1 MFNNESVMKSI
12 ARRVFPDLGAFSKD
26 WVAKLGVWDAVFYA
40 GRDAAWLTISHGQDV
55 LFRIETHGGHVEA
68 TYALPA
74 VMERGNGEK
83 FYGTAWANSR
93 RWRVDGWS
101 DVPGV
106 AQEIREFF
114 DNIDEFLEE
123 EAKVYKVLEETK

>member
-12 ARRVFPDLGAFSKD
+12 ARHVFPDMGAFSKD
-26 WVAKLGVWDAVFYA
+26 GVAKLGVWDTILHV

-55 LFRIETHGGHVEA
+55 LFRIETRGGCVEA

-93 RWRVDGWS
+93 RWRVGGWS
-101 DVPGV
+101 DIPQVST
-106 AQEIREFF
+106 EIREFF

-123 EAKVYKVLEETK
+123 EAKVYKALGESK

>member
-93 RWRVDGWS
+93 RWRVDGWP

-106 AQEIREFF
+106 AREIREFF

-123 EAKVYKVLEETK
+123 EAKVYNVLEETK

>member
-12 ARRVFPDLGAFSKD
+12 ARHVFPDLGAFSSD

-40 GRDAAWLTISHGQDV
+40 GRDAAWLTISHGQDA
-55 LFRIETHGGHVEA
+55 LFRIETSGGRVEA
-68 TYALPA
+68 VYALPA
-74 VMERGNGEK
+74 VMERENGEK

-93 RWRVDGWS
+93 RWRVDEWS
-101 DVPGV
+101 DVPQV
-106 AQEIREFF
+106 SKEIREFF

-123 EAKVYKVLEETK
+123 EAKVYKVLEESE